1 MCICTANHG
10 IHAYVPVETFE
21 VYQLVNHGK
30 KCFSMDIFLLTK
42 YKEYTENVHFNI
54 DLIIIIACFL
64 ISIQSIN
71 VDFPAKTQLIWFPWM
86 PLILFVFFFYFVP
99 VDFKNHIVLL
109 CGQTAASVTTT
120 TKITLVFTIMQLP
133 PEIMISLHFCKI
145 NLKMSYF
152 TISMAVPLCNF
163 LVKNF

>member
-10 IHAYVPVETFE
+10 IHAYVPVEMFE

-64 ISIQSIN
+64 ITIQSIN

-86 PLILFVFFFYFVP
+86 PLILFVFFFLFCSCWFQESHCPPLWLDRRQCDNNYQDYLSIYNYV
-99 VDFKNHIVLL
+99 
-109 CGQTAASVTTT
+109 ATTGNNDQ
-120 TKITLVFTIMQLP
+120 FT
-133 PEIMISLHFCKI
+133 
-145 NLKMSYF
+145 
-152 TISMAVPLCNF
+152 F
-163 LVKNF
+163 L